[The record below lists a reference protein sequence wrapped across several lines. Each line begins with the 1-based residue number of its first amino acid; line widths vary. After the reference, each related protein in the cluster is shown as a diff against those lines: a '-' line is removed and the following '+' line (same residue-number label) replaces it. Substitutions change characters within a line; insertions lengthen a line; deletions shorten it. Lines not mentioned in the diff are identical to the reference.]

1 MDGVARDLLHVFGEG
16 FSSGATALAI
26 LALGQLV
33 NIGTGTVAGLLA
45 MVGRARMSVLNSV
58 FFLGLSLVL
67 DLLMIPPWGI
77 LGAAIANATSL
88 AAVNLLRVIQV
99 RQVLG
104 ILPYDRRFL
113 RPLGA
118 GLIAGTVAL
127 LLPLTGLDPLPRLVL
142 RVLVLGVTYLGALA
156 AFGIDPVDREVA
168 RAFRERLRRPVA
180 ASQPVEV
187 SR

>member
-1 MDGVARDLLHVFGEG
+1 MDTTGFYLDLAAAYVRGARPDAPDLPPAELVRFGHE
-16 FSSGATALAI
+16 
-26 LALGQLV
+26 
-33 NIGTGTVAGLLA
+33 AGLRLHRFKRTA
-45 MVGRARMSVLNSV
+45 
-58 FFLGLSLVL
+58 GL
-67 DLLMIPPWGI
+67 P
-77 LGAAIANATSL
+77 
-88 AAVNLLRVIQV
+88 RV
-99 RQVLG
+99 RRVLG

-127 LLPLTGLDPLPRLVL
+127 LLPLAGLDPLPRLVL

-168 RAFRERLRRPVA
+168 RAFRDRLRRPVA